1 MSFVKRLVLLCTA
14 VLCSGVITAAA
25 ADEARDFVVGL
36 NIMSMGQSGEF
47 EGEKPVTRAQMAEI
61 LSAVY
66 GISDEYFGGESYFTD
81 ISTDSKYFSCI
92 NNVKGQHVLQCAA
105 VLCYTILYSSF
116 KGR

>member
-1 MSFVKRLVLLCTA
+1 MSFVKRLVLLCTS

-36 NIMSMGQSGEF
+36 NIMSMAESGEF

-66 GISDEYFGGESYFTD
+66 GISDEYFGGVPFTVQRK
-81 ISTDSKYFSCI
+81 IWLMPLPPSPW
-92 NNVKGQHVLQCAA
+92 
-105 VLCYTILYSSF
+105 ILAN
-116 KGR
+116 